1 MKRLI
6 LLRHAKS
13 SWDDPVKRDF
23 DRPLNAKGKRAAILM
38 GAHMQEEGLM
48 FDAVIASPAVRVVE
62 TLESV
67 AKGYGEP
74 IAPEWDRRA
83 YLASNMTLLDIVHE
97 TDDRSDA
104 LLLSGHN
111 SGLEDLVLL
120 LVPDSKDDK
129 TRAKVEAKFPTC
141 ALAEMEFDV
150 ESWADIAPGTGTL
163 MRYVRPRDL
172 HADLGPD
179 APQ

>member
-23 DRPLNAKGKRAAILM
+23 DRPLNEKGKRAAKMM
-38 GAHMQEEGLM
+38 GEHMQEEGVM

-67 AKGYGEP
+67 AQGYGEA
-74 IAPEWDRRA
+74 IEPEWDSRA

-97 TDDRSDA
+97 ADDAAGS

-120 LVPDSKDDK
+120 LVPDSKGD
-129 TRAKVEAKFPTC
+129 TARAAVEEKFPTC

-150 ESWADIAPGTGTL
+150 DSWADIAPGTGSL
-163 MRYVRPRDL
+163 RRYVRPRDL

-179 APQ
+179 DPQ

>member
-23 DRPLNAKGKRAAILM
+23 DRPLNAKGKRAARMM
-38 GAHMQEEGLM
+38 GEHLQEQGVM
-48 FDAVIASPAVRVVE
+48 FDAVIASPAIRVVE
-62 TLESV
+62 TLESL
-67 AKGYGEP
+67 AKGYGEK
-74 IAPEWDRRA
+74 IEPEWDRRA
-83 YLASNMTLLDIVHE
+83 YLASNMTLLDIVHDAS
-97 TDDRSDA
+97 DDIGA

-120 LVPDSKDDK
+120 LVPDAKGDK
-129 TRAKVEAKFPTC
+129 ARAAVEEKFPTC

-150 ESWADIAPGTGTL
+150 DNWADIAPGTGTL
-163 MRYVRPRDL
+163 LRYVRPRDL
-172 HADLGPD
+172 DSDLGPD
-179 APQ
+179 EPR

>member
-23 DRPLNAKGKRAAILM
+23 DRPLNEKGKRAAKMM
-38 GAHMQEEGLM
+38 GEHMQEDGIM
-48 FDAVIASPAVRVVE
+48 FDAVIASPAIRVVE

-67 AKGYGEP
+67 AQGYGEP
-74 IAPEWDRRA
+74 IEPEWDRRA
-83 YLASNMTLLDIVHE
+83 YLASNMTLLDILHE
-97 TDDRSDA
+97 ADDAARS
-104 LLLSGHN
+104 LLMSGHN

-120 LVPDSKDDK
+120 LVPDSKGDK
-129 TRAKVEAKFPTC
+129 ARAKVEEKFPTC

-150 ESWADIAPGTGTL
+150 DSWADIAPGTGKL
-163 MRYVRPRDL
+163 LRYVRPRDL

-179 APQ
+179 DPQ

>member
-23 DRPLNAKGKRAAILM
+23 DRPLNEKGKRAATLM
-38 GAHMQEEGLM
+38 GEHMQEAGVL
-48 FDAVIASPAVRVVE
+48 FDTVIASPAVRVVE

-67 AKGYGEP
+67 ARGYGEA
-74 IAPEWDRRA
+74 IEPEWDRRV

-97 TDDRSDA
+97 ADDGSDA

-120 LVPDSKDDK
+120 LVPDTKGDAA
-129 TRAKVEAKFPTC
+129 RAAVEEKFPTC
-141 ALAEMEFDV
+141 ALAEMEFAVD
-150 ESWADIAPGTGTL
+150 SWADIAPGTGKL
-163 MRYVRPRDL
+163 VRYVRPRDL
-172 HADLGPD
+172 DPDLGPD
-179 APQ
+179 DPQ

>member
-23 DRPLNAKGKRAAILM
+23 DRPLNAKGKRAAEMM
-38 GAHMQEEGLM
+38 GEHMQEEGIM
-48 FDAVIASPAVRVVE
+48 FDAVIASPAIRVVE

-67 AKGYGEP
+67 AKGYGEA
-74 IAPEWDRRA
+74 IEPEWDRRA
-83 YLASNMTLLDIVHE
+83 YLASNMTLLEIVHE
-97 TDDRSDA
+97 ADDAVGA

-120 LVPDSKDDK
+120 LVPDSKGD
-129 TRAKVEAKFPTC
+129 TARAEVEEKFPTC

-150 ESWADIAPGTGTL
+150 DSWADIAPGTGKL
-163 MRYVRPRDL
+163 LRYVRPRDL

-179 APQ
+179 EPR

>member
-23 DRPLNAKGKRAAILM
+23 DRPLNAKGKRAAQLM
-38 GAHMQEEGLM
+38 GEHMQEEGVM
-48 FDAVIASPAVRVVE
+48 FDAVIASPAIRVVE

-67 AKGYGEP
+67 AKGYGEKIDP
-74 IAPEWDRRA
+74 DWDRRA

-97 TDDRSDA
+97 ASDDQDA
-104 LLLSGHN
+104 LILAGHN

-120 LVPDSKDDK
+120 LVPDSKGD
-129 TRAKVEAKFPTC
+129 TARAAVEEKFPTC

-150 ESWADIAPGTGTL
+150 DSWADLAPGTGTL
-163 MRYVRPRDL
+163 LRYVRPRDL
-172 HADLGPD
+172 DAELGPD
-179 APQ
+179 DPK